1 MKAEIVKEFT
11 FEAAHHLP
19 EVGPDHKCSRVH
31 GHLFKVEVAVEGEVD
46 PVLGWVMDF
55 GDLKAIVKE
64 NIIDQFDH
72 ALILGRDFPSAE
84 LHKFEESAENIVYV
98 DYQPTSENMLVDFAK
113 RISLLLPPHVK
124 LCSLRLRETNN
135 SYAEWFAADNS

>member
-46 PVLGWVMDF
+46 VSKCLGLHSLDRVDDEE
-55 GDLKAIVKE
+55 GSLT
-64 NIIDQFDH
+64 
-72 ALILGRDFPSAE
+72 GR
-84 LHKFEESAENIVYV
+84 
-98 DYQPTSENMLVDFAK
+98 
-113 RISLLLPPHVK
+113 
-124 LCSLRLRETNN
+124 
-135 SYAEWFAADNS
+135 